1 MKATEN
7 EKRALN
13 IWKAKT
19 SSSMTEQMREKDD
32 LQNCGPATIC
42 GNAGAN
48 SSNQTLNSTSNQTLN
63 GELNHY
69 NKLAV
74 ERLTTERNQK
84 GCKIMMFAAS

>member
-1 MKATEN
+1 MESKDVIFLTE
-7 EKRALN
+7 
-13 IWKAKT
+13 KT
-19 SSSMTEQMREKDD
+19 REKDD

-48 SSNQTLNSTSNQTLN
+48 PSNQTLNSTSNQTLN
-63 GELNHY
+63 GERNHY

-84 GCKIMMFAAS
+84 GWIMMFAAS